1 MDKKK
6 FPVIPSDRADDLH
19 HLDIANKA
27 DLVLF
32 MAGNQF
38 MVMKEIIFAFK
49 RQYPGIEKIFYETL
63 PPGLELKQILA
74 GGAVF
79 RGKIIDVQADI
90 YSSVNENA
98 MKTLEDADHIFEKD
112 YHCYLH
118 NRLTLMVPKGN
129 PAGIKSVAD
138 LGGDSIRIS
147 QPDPANEDIAFHIID
162 MYREAG
168 GDELVHRI
176 MEKKRAE
183 GTVVFTVVHH
193 RETPL
198 RILKHTVDAGPVWAT
213 EAVHAKASGVS
224 MDVVEPGE
232 DLDQRKRI
240 NYYICKLKHAPH
252 PENADK
258 FIDFIRSPA
267 AGRIYEKHGF
277 TAPRGG
283 CSNRSAAFHQHGRRI
298 QK

>member
-19 HLDIANKA
+19 HLEIANEA

-38 MVMKEIIFAFK
+38 MVMDEIISVFK
-49 RQYPGIEKIFYETL
+49 KKSPDIENIFYETL

-79 RGKIIDVQADI
+79 RDNVLDVQADV
-90 YSSVNENA
+90 YSSVSENA
-98 MKTLEDADHIFEKD
+98 MKTLEDAGHILKKE
-112 YHCYLH
+112 YHLYLH
-118 NRLTLMVPKGN
+118 NRLTLMVAENN
-129 PAGIKSVAD
+129 PAGITSVAD
-138 LGGDSIRIS
+138 LGKDRIRIS
-147 QPDPANEDIAFHIID
+147 QPDPANEDIAYHIID

-183 GTVVFTVVHH
+183 GTAVFTVVHH

-198 RILKHTVDAGPVWAT
+198 RIIKQTVDAGPVWAT
-213 EAVHAKASGVS
+213 EAVYAKASGLS
-224 MDVVEPGE
+224 IEVVEPGK
-232 DLDQRKRI
+232 DLDQRERI
-240 NYYICKLKHAPH
+240 KYYICKLKHAPH
-252 PENADK
+252 PENADR
-258 FIDFIRSPA
+258 FIDFITSPA
-267 AGRIYEKHGF
+267 AGRIYEKYGF
-277 TAPRGG
+277 TVPR
-283 CSNRSAAFHQHGRRI
+283 
-298 QK
+298 K